1 MLEKQLCQRM
11 NGFWEGV
18 DSIYCDVKYA
28 SQRINQKQQLQ
39 EGVRAACFNCDSNL
53 AKITSISSPPT
64 KVGYSEKLVEVA
76 NNINIIVCLKF
87 G

>member
-28 SQRINQKQQLQ
+28 SQRISQKTTTS
-39 EGVRAACFNCDSNL
+39 EGYVNL
-53 AKITSISSPPT
+53 
-64 KVGYSEKLVEVA
+64 
-76 NNINIIVCLKF
+76 F
-87 G
+87 GIE